1 MPKSINNIVK
11 KVGVVASA
19 VGAGVLAGLMLAPKS
34 GKETRKD
41 IKDKLDETKDNIE
54 NKVGEMKDDIKEK
67 SENVK
72 KDIQEKVDN
81 LKK

>member
-1 MPKSINNIVK
+1 MPKSINGIFK
-11 KVGVVASA
+11 KAGVVASA

-41 IKDKLDETKDNIE
+41 IKDKFDETKDSIE
-54 NKVGEMKDDIKEK
+54 DKADKMKDDLKDK
-67 SENVK
+67 SKSIK
-72 KDIQEKVDN
+72 KDFQEKVDS

>member
-41 IKDKLDETKDNIE
+41 IKDKLDETKDSIE
-54 NKVGEMKDDIKEK
+54 DKASKMKDDLKDK
-67 SENVK
+67 SKSVK
-72 KDIQEKVDN
+72 KDFQEKVDS